1 MKTIPFTTKQL
12 LVAWILL
19 LLSSCSQ
26 KDSVNQIAS
35 FKDNYSVSELDI
47 KGDTTSFVS
56 EINSSLESDG
66 VMVYTIK
73 LNSDIAKVPGEIT
86 LHWRIPSV
94 DICGQWTTQSHK
106 HKFLYPEWSGNANVT
121 STAASNAPV
130 FTLYSNT
137 DQNKITFAC
146 SDALNKITLHAGVKE
161 EDGFFDCEVILFNE
175 KVPAFEN
182 YEIQIRIDTRNI
194 HFSESL
200 NDVAGWWAS
209 MPAYKPLP
217 VPEHARLPMYSSWY
231 SFHQNLVVNEVLKQ
245 CRLAK
250 DLGYESIIIDD
261 GWQTID
267 SNRGYAFTGDWK
279 PERIPEFK
287 NFVDSVHQIGMKFI
301 LWYSVP
307 YIGEKSQNYKQF
319 KGKFLNYWGGK
330 WGGSYT
336 LDPRYPEVREF
347 LIDTYA
353 NALTDWNIDGFK
365 LDFID
370 SFYAKDDT
378 ELTLENGRDYSSVNE
393 AVDRLMTD
401 ITKRLTVVKPDVLI
415 EFRQSYI
422 GPLMRKYGNM
432 FRAGDCPNSYNY
444 NRVRITDLRL
454 ISGNTA
460 VHSDMVMWHPEEP
473 VESAAMQLI
482 HTIFS
487 VPQLSVRID
496 KIPEE
501 HKEMI
506 RFWNTYW
513 LANRPVLLDGKFTC
527 TNPANNYT
535 QLSASNNSK
544 QIIAV
549 YTNELVKPLSSID
562 KLDILNGEMLSGIIV
577 DITENLAG
585 KKYIIYDCKGK
596 ITEKGKLKVGLQ
608 LLNVPAAGLV
618 KVNQL

>member
-1 MKTIPFTTKQL
+1 MKKIQFTTKQL
-12 LVAWILL
+12 LIACILMFFNA
-19 LLSSCSQ
+19 CNQ
-26 KDSVNQIAS
+26 KDSANQIAS
-35 FKDNYSVSELDI
+35 FKENFSVTELNI
-47 KGDTTSFVS
+47 KGDTTSFFS
-56 EINSSLESDG
+56 EINSNSETEG
-66 VMVYTIK
+66 IIIYTLK
-73 LNSDIAKVPGEIT
+73 LNSDKAKVPGEMI
-86 LHWRIPSV
+86 LHWRIPSA

-121 STAASNAPV
+121 SSAASNAPV

-175 KVPAFEN
+175 KVPAFKN
-182 YEIQIRIDTRNI
+182 YEIEIRIDTRNI

-200 NDVAGWWAS
+200 NEVAEWWAS
-209 MPAYKPLP
+209 MPEYKPLQ
-217 VPEHARLPMYSSWY
+217 VPEVARLPMYSSWY
-231 SFHQNLVVNEVLKQ
+231 SFHQNLVVDDVLEQ

-250 DLGYESIIIDD
+250 ELSYESIIIDD

-267 SNRGYAFTGDWK
+267 NNRGYAFTGDWK
-279 PERIPEFK
+279 PERIPEFSH
-287 NFVDSVHQIGMKFI
+287 FVDSVHQIGMKFI

-307 YIGEKSQNYKQF
+307 YIGEKSQNYEQF

-347 LIDTYA
+347 LIETYTQ
-353 NALTDWNIDGFK
+353 ALTDWDIDGFK
-365 LDFID
+365 LDFIGN
-370 SFYAKDDT
+370 FYAKDDT
-378 ELTLENGRDYSSVNE
+378 KLTLEDGRDYSSVNE

-401 ITKRLTVVKPDVLI
+401 ITKRLIEVKPNVLI

-432 FRAGDCPNSYNY
+432 FRAGDCPNSYHY

-454 ISGNTA
+454 LSGNTA
-460 VHSDMVMWHPEEP
+460 VHSDMVMWHPEDP

-513 LANRPVLLDGKFTC
+513 LTNRSVLLDGKFVA

-535 QLSASNNSK
+535 QLSSFNDSK
-544 QIIAV
+544 QIIAI
-549 YTNELVKPLSSID
+549 YTNELVNPLPSID
-562 KLDILNGEMLSGIIV
+562 KLDIINGKMLSGIVV
-577 DITENLAG
+577 DITANLAR
-585 KKYIIYDCKGK
+585 KSYIIYDCKGK
-596 ITEKGKLKVGLQ
+596 MTEKGKLQQGLQ
-608 LLNVPAAGLV
+608 ILNVPAAGLV
-618 KVNQL
+618 RVNQL

>member
-1 MKTIPFTTKQL
+1 MKKAQFIFNQL
-12 LVAWILL
+12 IVACFLL
-19 LLSSCSQ
+19 LLFSCEQ
-26 KDSVNQIAS
+26 KNSVEQTAS
-35 FKDNYSVSELDI
+35 FKENFSVSELQL
-47 KGDTTSFVS
+47 KGDTTSFNS
-56 EINSSLESDG
+56 EINSNSETEG
-66 VMVYTIK
+66 IIVYTLK
-73 LNSDIAKVPGEIT
+73 LSSDEAKVPGKMT
-86 LHWRIPSV
+86 LHWRIPSA

-121 STAASNAPV
+121 SNAASNSPV
-130 FTLYSNT
+130 FTLYSQT

-146 SDALNKITLHAGVKE
+146 SDALNKVTLHAGVKE

-175 KVPAFEN
+175 KVPAFKN
-182 YEIQIRIDTRNI
+182 YEIEIRIDTRNI

-200 NDVAGWWAS
+200 NEVAEWWAS

-231 SFHQNLVVNEVLKQ
+231 SFHQNLVVDDVLEQ

-267 SNRGYAFTGDWK
+267 NNRGYAFTGDWQ
-279 PERIPEFK
+279 PERIPEFE

-307 YIGEKSQNYKQF
+307 YIGEKSENYEQF

-347 LIDTYA
+347 LIETYA
-353 NALTDWNIDGFK
+353 KALTEWNIDGFK

-370 SFYAKDDT
+370 SFFAKDNT
-378 ELTLENGRDYSSVNE
+378 KMTLEDGRDYSSVNE

-401 ITKRLTVVKPDVLI
+401 ITKRLIALKPDVLI

-432 FRAGDCPNSYNY
+432 FRAGDCPNSYHY

-454 ISGNTA
+454 LSGNTA
-460 VHSDMVMWHPEEP
+460 VHSDMQMWHPEDP

-496 KIPEE
+496 KIPED
-501 HKEMI
+501 HKEMV

-513 LANRPVLLDGKFTC
+513 LANRAVLLDGKFTC

-535 QLSASNNSK
+535 QLSASDNSK
-544 QIIAV
+544 QIVAV

-562 KLDILNGEMLSGIIV
+562 KLDIINGKMLSGIVV
-577 DITENLAG
+577 DVAENLAG
-585 KKYIIYDCKGK
+585 KKYIIYNCKGES
-596 ITEKGKLKVGLQ
+596 TEEGKLKQGLQ
-608 LLNVPAAGLV
+608 ILNVPAAGV
-618 KVNQL
+618 VQINKQ